1 MSLRIKQKKTIKPN
15 NIIYYKPIYNM
26 YRALIAFCSG
36 LYIGSY
42 YNCKPVI
49 EHFIEKIKEHF
60 PEKK

>member
-1 MSLRIKQKKTIKPN
+1 
-15 NIIYYKPIYNM
+15 M

-60 PEKK
+60 PEKNKLYYTPIIMVKWR

>member
-1 MSLRIKQKKTIKPN
+1 
-15 NIIYYKPIYNM
+15 M
-26 YRALIAFCSG
+26 YRALISFCTG